1 MRKPRDPESKVLHT
15 SITTSTQTA
24 DLSRNSV
31 GEDVKM
37 FSPSEFDR
45 KRLRLVVQRE
55 QEAGETLQS
64 YSAAHAAGTG
74 GISIEI
80 APSGDAEA
88 PVNRGIDWY
97 HVKIV
102 ADSKFGGA
110 GPVPNEP
117 ISTISARDSMLENRS
132 SFASAVFAE
141 PEDGPLRLGEKG
153 DSGHNKESMADITL
167 ATPRVP
173 KLTVPNLREA

>member
-1 MRKPRDPESKVLHT
+1 
-15 SITTSTQTA
+15 
-24 DLSRNSV
+24 
-31 GEDVKM
+31 M

-141 PEDGPLRLGEKG
+141 PEDGPLRLGEKA